1 MTRRGDPADDTV
13 ALARD
18 AQLLG
23 QRALVVGD
31 SAAAIRWLDRAHR
44 LAPHDGTITL
54 ALATACLR
62 RDTAQAAA
70 LFLAVAEAEDVRA
83 AWLGLAAARL
93 SLGDAAGAAEALADA
108 LARHVPETGVEA
120 LADTVVRAA
129 GAAGWCG
136 IRSDGRVVMGGLTGG
151 VTGGLLGGVAG
162 GLTGVRTA
170 GSTGGATD
178 GPARGRIGGAASG
191 AVQIMLDGKPC
202 AGPALPRAWT
212 RAHEVTVCAGGRHLL
227 GSPIRLASIR
237 RVAGFVEA
245 HEGGLR
251 GWAWHPGDPD
261 TDPRLVIRGDG
272 GRTLR
277 ITATDPAASVQHAV
291 SLARPRGF
299 LVSAEALTGISR
311 PLHVLGADG
320 ADVLGSPLDPAAEH
334 ESAAAAAAA
343 LAHYLS
349 RKPGRVPAFPPPA
362 IPADVAV
369 PGLLVGRQ
377 AAVAL
382 ATSTLATG
390 KLATG
395 KLAPGKLATGKL
407 ATGKLA
413 PGKLAT
419 ARSASGKLAKGTPGA
434 VATDLRRQVD
444 VVIPVYGE
452 AATALACLDTVL
464 ATVRAPS
471 GIIVI
476 DDASPEPAL
485 SRALDALADG
495 KRIRLVRHARN
506 LGFPASVND
515 GIAAAK
521 GRDVV
526 LLNSDTLVPPGW
538 LERLSDAAYAAAD
551 IGTATPFSNHAS
563 ILSYPGPHGSNP
575 VPSRAEAVLIDAAA
589 RRANQDSVVDIP
601 VGVGFCLY
609 LRRDCIDRAGPF
621 RAEVFAQGYG
631 EENDFCLRARHLGWR
646 HVAVPGLFVAHLG
659 GVSFGQAGRH
669 LQIRNERLLNRL
681 HPGYDALIT
690 AFSQADPLAE
700 ARRRFDLERWHSQ
713 TLDHAA
719 MDQRGLDEATSG
731 KGISGPGVSDKGARE
746 TGAADTGIRAKAVRQ
761 KAARG
766 KSAGK
771 TIAGGHFAG
780 AGAVADTVGS
790 VVLITHDDGGGVERQ
805 VGVSAASHRAAG
817 LRPVVLRPEPGAEA
831 PGIVVVD
838 GAAAGFPNLRYALPQ
853 EMPAL
858 LDLLRGTNPRLVEVH
873 HTLHHPPA
881 IYDLITRLDVPY
893 DVHIHDY
900 PWFCPQVSLVGATRR
915 YCGEP
920 AVAQCEACVAD
931 AGRVIDDPIGVQALR
946 DRSATFLAAARRVVA
961 PSADAAERMRRHFR
975 SLRPTIVPLEDDAA
989 VADPPAPQPR
999 SGMCRV
1005 CVLGAIGVHKGYDVL
1020 LACAR
1025 DAAERGLPIE
1035 FVVVGHTID
1044 DARLLATGRV
1054 FITGRFAPEEAVALI
1069 RAQDASLALLPSVWP
1084 ETWNFGLTELW
1095 RAGLSVVAFDFGAPA
1110 ERIRRGGRGFLLP
1123 LGLPPRGINHV
1134 LVAAVGLTGHEGARN
1149 VDEIL
1154 HHPSLHETSNHPWQ
1168 ERRDSKASAYPNQ
1181 PPRS

>member
-1 MTRRGDPADDTV
+1 MTRLGETADDTV
-13 ALARD
+13 VLTRD
-18 AQLLG
+18 AQLQG
-23 QRALVVGD
+23 QRALVAGD
-31 SAAAIRWLDRAHR
+31 SATAMRWLDRAHR
-44 LAPHDGTITL
+44 LAPHDGTVTL

-62 RDTAQAAA
+62 RDTARAAS

-93 SLGDAAGAAEALADA
+93 SLSDAAGAAEALAGA

-120 LADTVVRAA
+120 LADAIVRGA

-136 IRSDGRVVMGGLTGG
+136 IGSDGLLVIGGLTGQVIEGLTGG
-151 VTGGLLGGVAG
+151 VIGGPTG
-162 GLTGVRTA
+162 
-170 GSTGGATD
+170 
-178 GPARGRIGGAASG
+178 GRIGGRIGAAASG
-191 AVQIMLDGKPC
+191 AVQIMLDGKLC
-202 AGPALPRAWT
+202 TSPALPRTWT
-212 RAHEVTVCAGGRHLL
+212 RSHEVTVCAGGRHLL

-261 TDPRLVIRGDG
+261 TEPRLLIRGDG
-272 GRTLR
+272 GRNALR
-277 ITATDPAASVQHAV
+277 ITATDTTASVQHAV

-299 LVSAEALTGISR
+299 SVSAEALAAISR

-320 ADVLGSPLDPAAEH
+320 ADVLGSPLDPAAEQG
-334 ESAAAAAAA
+334 SAAAAVMA
-343 LAHYLS
+343 LAHYLL
-349 RKPGRVPAFPPPA
+349 RKPARVPPFAPPA
-362 IPADVAV
+362 IPADIAA
-369 PGLLVGRQ
+369 PRLMVGRQ
-377 AAVAL
+377 AAAGP
-382 ATSTLATG
+382 ATG
-390 KLATG
+390 KLTTAKLRTGKLTTDKLATG
-395 KLAPGKLATGKL
+395 KLGVGKLAAGV
-407 ATGKLA
+407 
-413 PGKLAT
+413 
-419 ARSASGKLAKGTPGA
+419 TPR
-434 VATDLRRQVD
+434 RRQVD

-452 AATALACLDTVL
+452 AATALACLDSVLDTVG
-464 ATVRAPS
+464 APS

-485 SRALDALADG
+485 SRTLDTLAASG
-495 KRIRLVRHARN
+495 RIRLLRHARN

-515 GIAAAK
+515 GIAAAQ

-538 LERLSDAAYAAAD
+538 LERLSRAAYAADD

-563 ILSYPGPHGSNP
+563 ILSYPGPQGSNP
-575 VPSRAEAVLIDAAA
+575 VPSRAEAALLDTIA

-609 LRRDCIDRAGPF
+609 LRRDCIDQVGPF

-690 AFSQADPLAE
+690 AFSEADPLAE
-700 ARRRFDLERWHSQ
+700 ARRRFDLERWRSQ
-713 TLDHAA
+713 TL
-719 MDQRGLDEATSG
+719 GE
-731 KGISGPGVSDKGARE
+731 GAR
-746 TGAADTGIRAKAVRQ
+746 DTGIRAKAIRQ
-761 KAARG
+761 NSARG
-766 KSAGK
+766 KSARKTVAGGNSTGK
-771 TIAGGHFAG
+771 TIAGGNSAG
-780 AGAVADTVGS
+780 DRIES
-790 VVLITHDDGGGVERQ
+790 VVLVTHDDGGGVERQ

-817 LRPVVLRPEPGAEA
+817 LRPVVLRPEPSAEA

-858 LDLLRGTNPRLVEVH
+858 LGLLRGTNPRLVEVH

-881 IYDLITRLDVPY
+881 IYDLITHLGVPY

-920 AVAQCEACVAD
+920 AVVQCEACVAD
-931 AGRVIDDPIGVQALR
+931 AGRVIDEPISVQALR
-946 DRSATFLAAARRVVA
+946 DRSAAFLAAARRVVA

-975 SLRPTIVPLEDDAA
+975 SLRPTIVPLEDDGA
-989 VADPPAPQPR
+989 VAEPPAPRSR

-1054 FITGRFAPEEAVALI
+1054 FVTGRFAPEEAVGLI
-1069 RAQDASLALLPSVWP
+1069 RTQDASLALLPSVWP

-1095 RAGLSVVAFDFGAPA
+1095 RAGLSVAAFDFGAPA
-1110 ERIRRGGRGFLLP
+1110 ERIRRSGRGFLLP
-1123 LGLPPRGINHV
+1123 LGLPPRGINHA

-1149 VDEIL
+1149 VDETL
-1154 HHPSLHETSNHPWQ
+1154 HHPSIQETSKHPWQ
-1168 ERRDSKASAYPNQ
+1168 ERRDSRPSACPNQ

>member
-18 AQLLG
+18 AQLQG
-23 QRALVVGD
+23 QQALVAGD
-31 SAAAIRWLDRAHR
+31 GAAAMRWLDRAHR
-44 LAPHDGTITL
+44 LAPHDGTVTL
-54 ALATACLR
+54 ALAAACLR
-62 RDTAQAAA
+62 RDTARAAA

-120 LADTVVRAA
+120 LADAIVGAA

-136 IRSDGRVVMGGLTGG
+136 IGSDGHVVIGGL
-151 VTGGLLGGVAG
+151 
-162 GLTGVRTA
+162 
-170 GSTGGATD
+170 
-178 GPARGRIGGAASG
+178 IGGRTSG

-212 RAHEVTVCAGGRHLL
+212 RAHEVTVRAGGRHLL

-251 GWAWHPGDPD
+251 GWAWHPGDPG

-362 IPADVAV
+362 IPACIAAPRQV
-369 PGLLVGRQ
+369 PGRQ
-377 AAVAL
+377 AAARP
-382 ATSTLATG
+382 AAGTLATG
-390 KLATG
+390 KFASGKFATG
-395 KLAPGKLATGKL
+395 KLTRNNRRCLPLNVMAGEGPPSTTMPRAARQVVEGGPSPAMTWEAGSLRHFHSGPVAPPAGGQHATGKL
-407 ATGKLA
+407 
-413 PGKLAT
+413 
-419 ARSASGKLAKGTPGA
+419 GA
-434 VATDLRRQVD
+434 VAIGARRQVD

-495 KRIRLVRHARN
+495 KRIRLLRHARN

-575 VPSRAEAVLIDAAA
+575 VPSRAEAALLDAAA

-609 LRRDCIDRAGPF
+609 LRRDCIDQTGPF

-731 KGISGPGVSDKGARE
+731 KGMSGLGVSGNGARE

-771 TIAGGHFAG
+771 TIAGGRIGEGNSAG
-780 AGAVADTVGS
+780 DTNRS

-817 LRPVVLRPEPGAEA
+817 LRPVVLRPEQGAEA

-838 GAAAGFPNLRYALPQ
+838 GAGAGFPNLRYALPQ

-873 HTLHHPPA
+873 HTLHHPPD
-881 IYDLITRLDVPY
+881 DLRPDNRSGRTLRRAHPRL
-893 DVHIHDY
+893 
-900 PWFCPQVSLVGATRR
+900 SLVLPAGLPGRCDPPLLRRTGRGAVRGVCRR
-915 YCGEP
+915 RRPGHRRPDRRAGP
-920 AVAQCEACVAD
+920 ARPLRRVPRGGAASGCAVRRRRRAHAPALPLAASHD
-931 AGRVIDDPIGVQALR
+931 RPAGRRCRGR
-946 DRSATFLAAARRVVA
+946 RSTCAA
-961 PSADAAERMRRHFR
+961 
-975 SLRPTIVPLEDDAA
+975 
-989 VADPPAPQPR
+989 
-999 SGMCRV
+999 
-1005 CVLGAIGVHKGYDVL
+1005 
-1020 LACAR
+1020 
-1025 DAAERGLPIE
+1025 
-1035 FVVVGHTID
+1035 
-1044 DARLLATGRV
+1044 
-1054 FITGRFAPEEAVALI
+1054 
-1069 RAQDASLALLPSVWP
+1069 
-1084 ETWNFGLTELW
+1084 
-1095 RAGLSVVAFDFGAPA
+1095 
-1110 ERIRRGGRGFLLP
+1110 
-1123 LGLPPRGINHV
+1123 
-1134 LVAAVGLTGHEGARN
+1134 AAVGDVPR
-1149 VDEIL
+1149 VR
-1154 HHPSLHETSNHPWQ
+1154 P
-1168 ERRDSKASAYPNQ
+1168 RRHRRAQ
-1181 PPRS
+1181 GL